1 MCLLLRLAQGL
12 TLTSSSI
19 RFCLDTLNCGKLQ
32 TYAALSMLL
41 FYLHWLEVGW
51 LLIINHRFIQTNI
64 SIFNKLLRFSIADIG
79 SYQPLWE
86 DRPKAD
92 P

>member
-32 TYAALSMLL
+32 TYAVLSMLL
-41 FYLHWLEVGW
+41 ILLALARGRMAVNNQSPLHSNKY
-51 LLIINHRFIQTNI
+51 IYIQ
-64 SIFNKLLRFSIADIG
+64 
-79 SYQPLWE
+79 
-86 DRPKAD
+86 
-92 P
+92 